1 MRSTPQAFM
10 LKVGVIG
17 FVFAVC
23 VGATAIHAWQGREGQ
38 PATTDGTASYIW
50 ALHNSAHVDNLPIQP
65 VEDHN

>member
-10 LKVGVIG
+10 LKVGIIG
-17 FVFAVC
+17 FAFAVC
-23 VGATAIHAWQGREGQ
+23 VGATAIHAWQGREV
-38 PATTDGTASYIW
+38 ATPDGTTSYIW